1 MVCISHI
8 LDCART
14 TLGHPRACAGTN
26 CIRKLYHTFTSAE
39 GGHLGESFNKY
50 LHDLAEIGA
59 HSLTMASSLHY
70 DLSDLL
76 EGPLIKKSSRAFWA
90 LNKRMPVPS
99 PEEKFTTEEWEF
111 LVANRGKKKG
121 EKRIAADAQ
130 LDVQD
135 PPAGPWTRE
144 DKHNKIQEYGQEML
158 DWNETDK
165 YTNWMCHTI
174 AQDLWDNEWLET
186 TYLQVRYVLTEKK
199 W

>member
-76 EGPLIKKSSRAFWA
+76 EGPLIKTSIRAFWA

-111 LVANRGKKKG
+111 LVSVDKL
-121 EKRIAADAQ
+121 AQ
-130 LDVQD
+130 
-135 PPAGPWTRE
+135 G
-144 DKHNKIQEYGQEML
+144 
-158 DWNETDK
+158 
-165 YTNWMCHTI
+165 
-174 AQDLWDNEWLET
+174 
-186 TYLQVRYVLTEKK
+186 
-199 W
+199 